1 MPDGDIVHII
11 YVKMKN
17 KHKYYDFCIICKT
30 YMKEVKN
37 LDKQIFKCDNNA
49 RDSI

>member
-1 MPDGDIVHII
+1 MTSASSV
-11 YVKMKN
+11 
-17 KHKYYDFCIICKT
+17 KT

>member
-17 KHKYYDFCIICKT
+17 KHNTMTSASSVKT

-37 LDKQIFKCDNNA
+37 LDKQIFKCDKNA